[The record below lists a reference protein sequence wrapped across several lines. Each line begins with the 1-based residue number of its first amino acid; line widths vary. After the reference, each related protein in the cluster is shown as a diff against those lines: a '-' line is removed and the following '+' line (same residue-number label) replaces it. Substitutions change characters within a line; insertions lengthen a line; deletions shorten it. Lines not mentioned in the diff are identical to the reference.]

1 MSSDLIKIY
10 PNFISSELAEIIYD
24 YSKKTDS
31 SFFKYEHI
39 DYFKIQ
45 TFQEISKNDVNVIS
59 LLQNVAKKAYSQI
72 LEDYEGP
79 FQDFLERKTHISKFD
94 IDADMPAHFDT
105 SRPNDIATLIYLNDN
120 YGGGEIYFPDH
131 DIEIKPKT
139 GDMIAFPDNPSF
151 MHGVKKITGSNRY
164 ALPRWFT
171 RIV

>member
-1 MSSDLIKIY
+1 MSSDLIKVY
-10 PNFISSELAEIIYD
+10 PNFISLEVAKIICD

-59 LLQNVAKKAYSQI
+59 LLQNVAKKAYNQI